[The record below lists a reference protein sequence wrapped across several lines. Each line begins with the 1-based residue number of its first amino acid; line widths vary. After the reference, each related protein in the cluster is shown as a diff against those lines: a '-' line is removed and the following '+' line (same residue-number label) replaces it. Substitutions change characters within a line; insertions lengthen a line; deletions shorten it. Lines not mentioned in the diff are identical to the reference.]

1 MDNRQFGTTA
11 EGTQATLYTIENG
24 CGMRAQVTDFG
35 ATVVSLI
42 VKDKAGKDT
51 DVVLGYDDV
60 ASYQKQACYFGAT
73 VGRNCN
79 RIADAKIVIDGVT
92 YELEANDNE
101 NNLHSGSKG
110 SSERFWKVKDYTDSR
125 ITFQLEDA
133 HLTQGY
139 PGNATME
146 VTYELTPE
154 NELAISYHAVS
165 DKKTVFNFTNHAYYN
180 LNGHASGDILG
191 HTLQINASGYTPV
204 KDAKAIPTGEVA
216 PVEGT
221 PFDFRKAKPVGQDIR
236 ADHVQ
241 LSYGNGYDHNFALDR
256 GGVGMETAAVA
267 CGEKSGIR
275 MEVITDCIGI
285 QLYTANFIG
294 GQQGKGG
301 ITYPNNGAMCLE
313 TQFFPNSINEPNFVS
328 PLTNAGVPYE
338 SKTVYRFSI
347 A

>member
-60 ASYQKQACYFGAT
+60 TSYQKQACYFGAT

-154 NELAISYHAVS
+154 N
-165 DKKTVFNFTNHAYYN
+165 
-180 LNGHASGDILG
+180 
-191 HTLQINASGYTPV
+191 
-204 KDAKAIPTGEVA
+204 
-216 PVEGT
+216 
-221 PFDFRKAKPVGQDIR
+221 
-236 ADHVQ
+236 
-241 LSYGNGYDHNFALDR
+241 
-256 GGVGMETAAVA
+256 
-267 CGEKSGIR
+267 
-275 MEVITDCIGI
+275 
-285 QLYTANFIG
+285 
-294 GQQGKGG
+294 
-301 ITYPNNGAMCLE
+301 
-313 TQFFPNSINEPNFVS
+313 
-328 PLTNAGVPYE
+328 
-338 SKTVYRFSI
+338 
-347 A
+347 